1 MTSVLIGVIFLCSM
15 PAYAETIRGPDAD
28 KVSHFAVS
36 AVVGYFSPETALALG
51 FGKELFDDEFSEEDL
66 VADGLGTW
74 FGYTLSKDWTDKP
87 LWESSDWWLFFVGQV
102 MQWGNMNYMQDIGM
116 YEMNDLYGNHPS
128 KQKVGWIK
136 AGELTVVY
144 LLCQEFPEHRDK
156 LLKFTNIVTYGMM
169 IYDACHNGVALRF
182 RF

>member
-51 FGKELFDDEFSEEDL
+51 FGKEFFDDEFSEEDL

-102 MQWGNMNYMQDIGM
+102 MQWGNINWQQEHGY
-116 YEMNDLYGNHPS
+116 YEMNDLYGDHPS

-144 LLCQEFPEHRDK
+144 LLCQEFPEHRNK
-156 LLKFTNIVTYGMM
+156 LLKFVNVVTYGMM
-169 IYDACHNGVALRF
+169 IYDACHNGVALEF